1 MRCPSWPASVPSG
14 AKPEALT
21 LCQSRP
27 LIVVAGGP
35 VRVTRHLPC
44 GAGSVRL
51 DRHFPVIEPQP
62 ASVAK
67 RATRLNEN
75 GLPCPCLCHAAS
87 ITIPPC
93 RQAGWAW
100 VCVLILGLGA
110 FSAIYGLGLL
120 TIGALTDDRLSAGP
134 RQPPIC
140 RPFGGLGPTYMK
152 GLRPMAKKTTRKVSA
167 AARKRMSQA
176 QKARWRRAHRANS
189 GGNTKG
195 RKAAANP
202 YLNLTVGQLV
212 EATRELDDA
221 WKLARRVLR

>member
-75 GLPCPCLCHAAS
+75 GLPCPCLCPPSRACGTPRRQFGGTAAA
-87 ITIPPC
+87 
-93 RQAGWAW
+93 Q
-100 VCVLILGLGA
+100 
-110 FSAIYGLGLL
+110 
-120 TIGALTDDRLSAGP
+120 
-134 RQPPIC
+134 RQPQPDRRHHDPDGDRQPRC
-140 RPFGGLGPTYMK
+140 DEAVTPRSSLGYGRVDFDGGGVVV
-152 GLRPMAKKTTRKVSA
+152 A
-167 AARKRMSQA
+167 
-176 QKARWRRAHRANS
+176 
-189 GGNTKG
+189 
-195 RKAAANP
+195 
-202 YLNLTVGQLV
+202 TVGRTSSEKGQPIGPFRCAPKPQPLPGMML
-212 EATRELDDA
+212 RIP
-221 WKLARRVLR
+221 LAMMR